1 MLALRYLLKGPYE
14 ALKSPAARQ
23 LLRLMWHYGNRPRY
37 QTTTVTFGK
46 YRLQVPDSFSF
57 IWQFQ
62 EIFGDEFYKFNC
74 NNAQPVIY
82 DCGAN
87 VGMSVLYLK
96 ELYPQARIKAFEAEP
111 KIAELLVKNLQ
122 QNNITDVEI
131 VAKAV
136 WIDDAGVE
144 FGSEAADSSSIYS
157 TAAKRLVPSLRL
169 RDHLAQE
176 TRIDFLKIDIEGAEI
191 AVVPDC
197 RDVLHK
203 VQHLFIEFHAY
214 LNQPQSLKTIVE
226 VLEENSFRYY
236 IDTNQHR
243 TAPFVNRRYR
253 GNEVMDLQLNIFA
266 WRP

>member
-1 MLALRYLLKGPYE
+1 MLAFRYLLKGPYE
-14 ALKSPAARQ
+14 ALKTPAARQ
-23 LLRLMWHYGNRPRY
+23 LLLLMWRYGNRPRY
-37 QTTTVTFGK
+37 QTTAVAFGK
-46 YRLQVPDSFSF
+46 YRLQVPDAFSF

-62 EIFGDEFYKFNC
+62 EIFEDEFYKFNGK
-74 NNAQPVIY
+74 NAQPVIY

-87 VGMSVLYLK
+87 VGMSVLYFK
-96 ELYPQARIKAFEAEP
+96 ELYPNARIKAFEAEP
-111 KIAELLVKNLQ
+111 KIAELLAQNLQ
-122 QNNITDVEI
+122 QNHITDVEI

-136 WIDDAGVE
+136 WIDNAGVE

-157 TAAKRLVPSLRL
+157 TAAKRRVPSLRL
-169 RDHLAQE
+169 RDCLVAE

-214 LNQPQSLKTIVE
+214 LGQPQALKGIVE
-226 VLEENSFRYY
+226 VLEENGFRYY

-243 TAPFVNRRYR
+243 NAPFVNRRYR
-253 GNEVMDLQLNIFA
+253 GNDLMDLQLNIFA